1 MRTIGRSAS
10 SLAVSLVAVLGG
22 VLVGCIETDATVPGG
37 EGASPA
43 VTTGLDDDF
52 AAAGAAR
59 GVPAD
64 LLEAIGHVETRWQM
78 VSSDGEHDGQAGA
91 HGVMALGGDR
101 LAAAA
106 ALAEVD
112 QADARTIAAVNIDAA
127 AALLADA
134 ARRAQVAA
142 DAPLDA
148 WAPAVAIY
156 SGIDDE
162 EARADYLRAV
172 WAVLVSGARE
182 VAESGEVV
190 AELTARRDVTS
201 RVGDGAGGQVAGPDY
216 ASALW
221 RASPNFSSR
230 PSARVA
236 MVIIHTCEGNYAG
249 CWGWLRN
256 SASGVSAHYVVNESG
271 SEVTQLVREA
281 SKAWHI
287 AATYQ
292 CSRNSSVECGKNGTS
307 SNNFT
312 IGIEHGGFASQSSF
326 PTGQIEA
333 SAKLVCDITRD
344 QGIARD
350 RNHIVGHG
358 QLQPNNRVDP
368 GPNWPWSHYI
378 ERVRALCGD
387 GGGTTPTP
395 GGEVII
401 VDSNNAN
408 NDAAKGRVE
417 LTGTWSSSNSIAGY
431 YGSGYWYATSAEVSA
446 PATFWFYAA
455 AAGTRTI
462 DAWWAASSNR
472 ATAVPFIA
480 YDAAGREVGR
490 ATKNQTTQGSQ
501 WVSLGT
507 WNFTAGWNKVVV
519 SRWTTPGKMVIADAI
534 RVR

>member
-1 MRTIGRSAS
+1 
-10 SLAVSLVAVLGG
+10 VA
-22 VLVGCIETDATVPGG
+22 
-37 EGASPA
+37 
-43 VTTGLDDDF
+43 
-52 AAAGAAR
+52 
-59 GVPAD
+59 
-64 LLEAIGHVETRWQM
+64 
-78 VSSDGEHDGQAGA
+78 DGQQRRGARRSGRRARRDGPGRRPAGP
-91 HGVMALGGDR
+91 R
-101 LAAAA
+101 PPRWPR
-106 ALAEVD
+106 VD
-112 QADARTIAAVNIDAA
+112 QTDARTIAAVNIDAA

-201 RVGDGAGGQVAGPDY
+201 RVGGRRRRPGRRARLRQRAVAG
-216 ASALW
+216 
-221 RASPNFSSR
+221 SPNFSSR

-307 SNNFT
+307 SKQLHDRHRARRVRVA
-312 IGIEHGGFASQSSF
+312 GRPF

-368 GPNWPWSHYI
+368 G
-378 ERVRALCGD
+378 RTGRGR
-387 GGGTTPTP
+387 TT
-395 GGEVII
+395 
-401 VDSNNAN
+401 
-408 NDAAKGRVE
+408 
-417 LTGTWSSSNSIAGY
+417 SSGCARC
-431 YGSGYWYATSAEVSA
+431 A
-446 PATFWFYAA
+446 
-455 AAGTRTI
+455 
-462 DAWWAASSNR
+462 
-472 ATAVPFIA
+472 ATAVGRRRRP
-480 YDAAGREVGR
+480 AAR
-490 ATKNQTTQGSQ
+490 
-501 WVSLGT
+501 
-507 WNFTAGWNKVVV
+507 
-519 SRWTTPGKMVIADAI
+519 
-534 RVR
+534 